1 MCLHLEQM
9 FETSI
14 RAEGIDNMLTI
25 GKYSL
30 TNPGRLVRALSI
42 LTLGFSM
49 SLLGITGSL
58 AGNEPGGALE
68 FVTVQPGDSL
78 WDLADQH
85 GPDQDPRDWIARVV
99 QLNALE
105 SIELTPGQ
113 QIVLP

>member
-1 MCLHLEQM
+1 MSTLR
-9 FETSI
+9 TNV
-14 RAEGIDNMLTI
+14 RN
-25 GKYSL
+25 KYS
-30 TNPGRLVRALSI
+30 GRRDRQHAYHWKVQSHQPTPVGACPIYSYPRL
-42 LTLGFSM
+42 
-49 SLLGITGSL
+49 L

-78 WDLADQH
+78 WDLADEH

-113 QIVLP
+113 QIALP